1 MAGEYTQMV
10 WAGTKKVGCGM
21 ASCGEKGTVWV
32 CHFWPPGNVVGEVP
46 FCEENMLGGMGR
58 CPGSGSV
65 PQPEGCHGAVHE
77 DGASPESKIEDAH
90 GAGAEDEGHEPG
102 DFVAEGAEAQG
113 VEEGGHLS
121 QHVDAVVV
129 VEGLAATQFD
139 EIVFAGV
146 VAESLSVPLYRV
158 TVSLP
163 GAADDGEGHDAAAAH
178 HRRLLSSPTRLSV
191 QVTVWCGETG
201 VCERIQSKLNG
212 LECNGRLAS
221 ALSAAFQAD
230 VLTPEC
236 PSTVYRPPAG
246 SPGSVTFP
254 DAFPNSV
261 RHWLLI
267 GFLGTG
273 IGAASAFYLALGS
286 PRELTMP
293 SVLASIVCA
302 IAMVSYYCMWSGVGV
317 TLKTA
322 GSTPRVIFYTK
333 YVDWAVS
340 TPLLLTTLGSIG
352 GADRPTIVAMV
363 GNDVLMVTCGLIGT
377 FLNAPYKYI
386 WWFLGM
392 VFFTIVLLL
401 VLRVVSRSGNEGR
414 LRTLSLILAGSWT
427 VYPILWLLG
436 SEGSGA
442 LGLSHEVALTVLTDL
457 CSKVLFSLLVVS
469 WTSGKEVDEG
479 GEEGVKSGMV

>member
-1 MAGEYTQMV
+1 
-10 WAGTKKVGCGM
+10 M

-58 CPGSGSV
+58 CPGSGGVQPHGCQGVVRGAPKSN
-65 PQPEGCHGAVHE
+65 QAEGHGAAAETGDGHGGGEAGDFLAPEGR
-77 DGASPESKIEDAH
+77 DGE
-90 GAGAEDEGHEPG
+90 GGDEGEQM
-102 DFVAEGAEAQG
+102 A
-113 VEEGGHLS
+113 
-121 QHVDAVVV
+121 QHVDATVV
-129 VEGLAATQFD
+129 VEGLAASQFD
-139 EIVFAGV
+139 DIVFAGV

-163 GAADDGEGHDAAAAH
+163 GDGERDDAAH

-191 QVTVWCGETG
+191 ELTVWCGETG
-201 VCERIQSKLNG
+201 VCERLQSKLNG

-221 ALSAAFQAD
+221 ALSAAFKATIR
-230 VLTPEC
+230 TPEC
-236 PSTVYRPPAG
+236 PSTVYHPPAG
-246 SPGSVTFP
+246 MPGSVTFP

-273 IGAASAFYLALGS
+273 IGAAAAFYLALGS

-293 SVLASIVCA
+293 SVLASMVCA

-333 YVDWAVS
+333 YLDWAVS
-340 TPLLLTTLGSIG
+340 TPLILTTLGSIG
-352 GADRPTIVAMV
+352 GADKPTIVAMV

-377 FLNAPYKYI
+377 FLIAPYKYV

-392 VFFTIVLLL
+392 VFFAIVLLL
-401 VLRVVSRSGNEGR
+401 VLRVVQRGGNEGH
-414 LRTLSLILAGSWT
+414 LRTLGIILAVSWG
-427 VYPILWLLG
+427 VYPVLWLLG
-436 SEGSGA
+436 SEGTGA
-442 LGLSHEVALTVLTDL
+442 LGLSQEVALTVLTDL
-457 CSKVLFSLLVVS
+457 ASKVLFSLLVVS
-469 WTSGKEVDEG
+469 WTAGKEV
-479 GEEGVKSGMV
+479 EEGEGERGMGVESGMV

>member
-1 MAGEYTQMV
+1 
-10 WAGTKKVGCGM
+10 M

-58 CPGSGSV
+58 CPGSGGVQPHGCKGVVREAPESNKAEGHGAAAEDDNGHGGGE
-65 PQPEGCHGAVHE
+65 PDDFLAPEGRDREG
-77 DGASPESKIEDAH
+77 S
-90 GAGAEDEGHEPG
+90 DEGEQM
-102 DFVAEGAEAQG
+102 A
-113 VEEGGHLS
+113 

-129 VEGLAATQFD
+129 VEGLAASQFD

-163 GAADDGEGHDAAAAH
+163 GSGTGAGAGAGTGAGTGAGSGRHDDAAH
-178 HRRLLSSPTRLSV
+178 RRRLLSSPTRLSV
-191 QVTVWCGETG
+191 EVTVWCGETG
-201 VCERIQSKLNG
+201 VCERLQSKLNG

-221 ALSAAFQAD
+221 ALSAAFKAI
-230 VLTPEC
+230 VRTPEC
-236 PSTVYRPPAG
+236 PSTVYHPPAG
-246 SPGSVTFP
+246 MPGSVTFP

-273 IGAASAFYLALGS
+273 IGAAAAFYLALGS

-293 SVLASIVCA
+293 SVLASMVCA

-317 TLKTA
+317 TLKTV

-333 YVDWAVS
+333 YLDWAVS

-352 GADRPTIVAMV
+352 GADKPTIVAMV

-377 FLNAPYKYI
+377 LLIAPYKYI

-392 VFFTIVLLL
+392 VFFAIVLLL
-401 VLRVVSRSGNEGR
+401 VLRVVQRGGNEGR
-414 LRTLSLILAGSWT
+414 LRTLGIILAVSWG
-427 VYPILWLLG
+427 VYPVLWLLG
-436 SEGSGA
+436 SEGTGA
-442 LGLSHEVALTVLTDL
+442 LGLSQEVALTVLTDL
-457 CSKVLFSLLVVS
+457 ASKVLFSLLVVS
-469 WTSGKEVDEG
+469 WTAGKEVEEGEGEG
-479 GEEGVKSGMV
+479 GMGVKSGMV